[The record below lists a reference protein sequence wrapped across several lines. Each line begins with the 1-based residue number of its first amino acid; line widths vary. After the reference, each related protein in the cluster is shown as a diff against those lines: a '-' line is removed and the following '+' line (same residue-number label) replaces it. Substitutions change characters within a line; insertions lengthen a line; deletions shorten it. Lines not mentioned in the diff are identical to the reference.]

1 MVVKDSISLSGSNA
15 RTSKYRFWFIDFFLD
30 SLLLPKVGV
39 ISASVII
46 SFDLGGRV
54 EISRYLVRRSYWGET
69 PHGRLQG
76 ILLKHYSSKE

>member
-15 RTSKYRFWFIDFFLD
+15 RTSEYRFWFIDFFLD

-39 ISASVII
+39 ISVSVII

-54 EISRYLVRRSYWGET
+54 EISRYLVRRSYWG
-69 PHGRLQG
+69 
-76 ILLKHYSSKE
+76 